1 MYIFVIM
8 NYLRQ
13 FRNRFIVKIELV
25 SALDAGSFLI
35 SPPRGF
41 TEADI
46 PVEYNGVY
54 FTLSGA
60 GLAQES
66 KTTSSGTVYSTQL
79 KFSFPVF
86 PGIGAFQ
93 WRFSKLS
100 EIRLTLNT
108 GAIIRLNRNDVAL
121 NKPIDGTFSSNLMS
135 VNFEASLSTIKP
147 LEIDE

>member
-13 FRNRFIVKIELV
+13 FRNRFITGIELV

-35 SPPRGF
+35 SPPHGYT
-41 TEADI
+41 TESV

-54 FTLSGA
+54 FTLSGTS
-60 GLAQES
+60 LIQET
-66 KTTSSGTVYSTQL
+66 KDTSAGTVYTTQL
-79 KFSFPVF
+79 KFNFPIF
-86 PGIGAFQ
+86 PGIGSFQ

-108 GAIIRLNRNDVAL
+108 GAVIRLNRNDISL
-121 NKPIDGTFSSNLMS
+121 NKPITGNFTSNLMS
-135 VNFEASLSTIKP
+135 VEFEATLTSIMP
-147 LEIDE
+147 FDIDE